1 MGYNGWNTDGGNN
14 TQYKIFLLSYAE
26 ANQYYGVRPYS
37 VSDSDN
43 TKSRVAPTAYA
54 IQQGAYISSST
65 KTGDG
70 AGAGWRWLRSPG
82 NELGS
87 AAHVLADGSIYYI
100 DVNSDDKIVR
110 PALWLNLES
119 EIF

>member
-1 MGYNGWNTDGGNN
+1 M
-14 TQYKIFLLSYAE
+14 LSIKPIIGIVLDTE
-26 ANQYYGVRPYS
+26 S
-37 VSDSDN
+37 IDN
-43 TKSRVAPTAYA
+43 
-54 IQQGAYISSST
+54 T

-70 AGAGWRWLRSPG
+70 ADAGCCWLRSPG
-82 NELGS
+82 NDLGS

-100 DVNSDDKIVR
+100 DVNSDDEIVR